1 MREFSSGY
9 QFIAFG
15 VPHDHPPLCGGQ
27 LQPRE
32 LEVLVLQAR
41 YVEES
46 KNLKLAKDYGW
57 NQPIAGGYRSSVP
70 VPNGGALIQAQKLW
84 KEQKDV
90 GHPIVAV
97 FLCDVSGSM
106 QGSRINGVKEALI
119 TGS

>member
-1 MREFSSGY
+1 MRELSSGY

-46 KNLKLAKDYGW
+46 KESKARQGLRMESTHCRGLSI
-57 NQPIAGGYRSSVP
+57 QRP
-70 VPNGGALIQAQKLW
+70 GAERRCANPGPETLEGA
-84 KEQKDV
+84 E
-90 GHPIVAV
+90 GRRPPHRRRV
-97 FLCDVSGSM
+97 FVRC
-106 QGSRINGVKEALI
+106 
-119 TGS
+119 